1 MPRPDYIFKGRRVI
15 LAPEYLPCIDY
26 YALLAAYPEAVVDAT
41 MKFDKRHKTMHRCDI
56 ADTHGVISL
65 TVPIEKPVSMSGARW
80 CDIRISRHNHW
91 WNQHLTTLKS
101 AYGRTPFFEYYLDD
115 FLPFYSEQ
123 WVGKSITEF
132 NNGLDRIIRKLL
144 GIDTTVIYKTEPDLN
159 DLSTELVSD
168 DYRKTKLYTTNT
180 VEYYQVRKQK
190 LGFIPSMSIVDLLFN
205 MGPESPLILGMMV

>member
-1 MPRPDYIFKGRRVI
+1 MPRPDYIFKDRRVI
-15 LAPEYLPCIDY
+15 LALEYLPRVDY
-26 YALLAAYPEAVVDAT
+26 YALLAAYPEAVVDNT
-41 MKFDKRHKTMHRCDI
+41 LKFDKRHKAMHRCDI

-65 TVPIEKPVSMSGARW
+65 TVPIEKPVSMSGALW
-80 CDIRISRHNHW
+80 SDIRISGHNHW

-132 NNGLDRIIRKLL
+132 NNGLDRTIRKLL
-144 GIDTTVIYKTEPDLN
+144 GIDTTVIYKTESDLR
-159 DLSTELVSD
+159 DLPLESD
-168 DYRKTKLYTTNT
+168 DYRKKMPYPTNT

-205 MGPESPLILGMMV
+205 MGPESPLILKEML

>member
-1 MPRPDYIFKGRRVI
+1 MSRPDYIFKGRRVI

-56 ADTHGVISL
+56 ADTHGAISL
-65 TVPIEKPVSMSGARW
+65 TVPIEKPVSMSGALW
-80 CDIRISRHNHW
+80 SDIRISGHNHW

-132 NNGLDRIIRKLL
+132 NNGLDHTIRKLL
-144 GIDTTVIYKTEPDLN
+144 GIDTTVIYKTDFN
-159 DLSTELVSD
+159 DLPTELESD
-168 DYRKTKLYTTNT
+168 DYRKTKLYPTNT

>member
-1 MPRPDYIFKGRRVI
+1 MSRPDYIFKGRRII
-15 LAPEYLPCIDY
+15 LATEYLPCINY
-26 YALLAAYPEAVVDAT
+26 YALLAAYSEAVVDNT
-41 MKFDKRHKTMHRCDI
+41 LKFDKRHKTMHRCDI
-56 ADTHGVISL
+56 ADTHGAISL
-65 TVPIEKPVSMSGARW
+65 TVPIEKPVSMSGALW
-80 CDIRISRHNHW
+80 SDIRISGHNHW

-132 NNGLDRIIRKLL
+132 NNGLDRTIRKLL
-144 GIDTTVIYKTEPDLN
+144 GIDTTVIYKTDFN
-159 DLSTELVSD
+159 DLPTELESD
-168 DYRKTKLYTTNT
+168 DYRKTKLYPTNT